1 MIDTLEK
8 AQQEGRAP
16 WTNVEI
22 DTRDFVVYND
32 IYPVTEGHTLVVPK
46 QATVEDIN
54 RCFRFALEMG
64 NQNVQSLANDI
75 SGYNVGINMGESAG
89 QTCMYPHV
97 HLIFRRDGDME
108 DPAGGV
114 RGVIPEKQKY
124 KKGEEM
130 TIDLDKTYG
139 ATTTYL
145 DEEANLD
152 GC

>member
-1 MIDTLEK
+1 MEYMIDTLEK

-16 WTNVEI
+16 WTEVAY
-22 DTRDFVVYND
+22 DTRQFVVYND

-46 QATVEDIN
+46 ENTEENILK
-54 RCFRFALEMG
+54 CFNFALSMG
-64 NQNVQSLANDI
+64 NDNIRSEKNNI
-75 SGYNVGINMGESAG
+75 TGYNIGINMGESAG

-108 DPAGGV
+108 EPAGGV

-124 KKGEEM
+124 TKKQADHIEM
-130 TIDLDKTYG
+130 FDEPTI
-139 ATTTYL
+139 
-145 DEEANLD
+145 

>member
-1 MIDTLEK
+1 MDTLVK

-16 WTNVEI
+16 WTNVSL
-22 DTRDFVVYND
+22 DTRDFVVYED
-32 IYPVTEGHTLVVPK
+32 IYPVTDGHTLIVPREN
-46 QATVEDIN
+46 TIENIN
-54 RCFRFALEMG
+54 KCFNFAMTMG
-64 NQNVQSLANDI
+64 SDNVRSEKTSI
-75 SGYNVGINMGESAG
+75 TGFNVGINMGASAG

-124 KKGEEM
+124 TKKQADQIEM
-130 TIDLDKTYG
+130 FDEPTI
-139 ATTTYL
+139 
-145 DEEANLD
+145 